1 MKNII
6 IIVCV
11 CVCVCITINLIF
23 IKIVNILIYYFIL
36 VKNPSLFSTNKHFQF
51 EK

>member
-6 IIVCV
+6 IIV

-23 IKIVNILIYYFIL
+23 IKLVNILIYYFIL
-36 VKNPSLFSTNKHFQF
+36 VKNLSLFSTNKHFQF